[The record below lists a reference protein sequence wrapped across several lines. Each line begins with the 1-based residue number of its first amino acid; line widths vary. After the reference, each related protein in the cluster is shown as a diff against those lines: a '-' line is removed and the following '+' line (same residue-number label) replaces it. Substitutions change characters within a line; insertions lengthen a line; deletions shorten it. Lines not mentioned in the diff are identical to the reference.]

1 MPLASARRLD
11 MAMTLPRW
19 SMRLPVS
26 VSISTGILPMRFGAV
41 PEIFGLTLRSDAHPP
56 APPIQ
61 FQ

>member
-1 MPLASARRLD
+1 